1 MGCVS
6 STMNKDASMKFS
18 KQYLRIIN
26 RYLPHFVTDEPSNDT
41 DRITAF
47 LHWEKVYKENIHMDA
62 HHTIGSG
69 TKIGLLYETF
79 YKYLFEHTPHMKP
92 LFQASIQIQSR
103 VLVHISSGMKSL
115 LSSEDLVQKV
125 MELALVHM
133 KIGVKPEDF
142 DPLGEAL
149 IQSMKITSGDDW
161 NAEIEAA
168 WRHIYCHA
176 SILILVNI
184 PNTNL
189 DMGNF
194 QDS

>member
-6 STMNKDASMKFS
+6 STFNHDAHMKFS
-18 KQYLRIIN
+18 KQYIRIIN
-26 RYLPHFVTDEPSNDT
+26 RYLPHFPTDEPSNND
-41 DRITAF
+41 DRLTAF
-47 LHWEKVYKENIHMDA
+47 THWEKVFKENIHMDA
-62 HHTIGSG
+62 RHTIGSG
-69 TKIGLLYETF
+69 TPIGKLYQTF
-79 YKYLFEHTPHMKP
+79 YEYLFEHYPHLKP

-133 KIGVKPEDF
+133 KIGVAPEDF
-142 DPLGEAL
+142 DPLGESL

-161 NAEIEAA
+161 NDQIERA
-168 WRHIYCHA
+168 WRRIYCHA

-184 PNTNL
+184 PNTTL
-189 DMGNF
+189 DMGDF
-194 QDS
+194 KD